1 LLRWDK
7 QLGDCA
13 SGQRYTLNRLAA
25 WEVRQTTCTLITQ
38 NKFDPTQDQIHHC
51 GKLSSTSRD
60 GESAMINR
68 ENELPQFPLVEAA
81 LKAIADWVTSY
92 RKAIGFNNE
101 FGMCGPDEVMRM
113 AKDIGVTPSQLQYL
127 VRKGP
132 DSANLLKRMLV
143 ALHVD
148 PKIIADMDPLVM
160 REMQW
165 LCIACNNK
173 KRCEHELAKGTATKH
188 FHEFCPNAMSIDELL
203 DQKGQLSSH

>member
-1 LLRWDK
+1 M
-7 QLGDCA
+7 
-13 SGQRYTLNRLAA
+13 
-25 WEVRQTTCTLITQ
+25 IT
-38 NKFDPTQDQIHHC
+38 
-51 GKLSSTSRD
+51 
-60 GESAMINR
+60 R
-68 ENELPQFPLVEAA
+68 ENERPSYPLVESA

-113 AKDIGVTPSQLQYL
+113 AKDIGVTPSQLQEL

-165 LCIACNNK
+165 LCITCNNK

-188 FHEFCPNAMSIDELL
+188 FHEFCPNAVSIDELL
-203 DQKGQLSSH
+203 DQKAQLSSR

>member
-1 LLRWDK
+1 M
-7 QLGDCA
+7 
-13 SGQRYTLNRLAA
+13 
-25 WEVRQTTCTLITQ
+25 IT
-38 NKFDPTQDQIHHC
+38 
-51 GKLSSTSRD
+51 
-60 GESAMINR
+60 R
-68 ENELPQFPLVEAA
+68 ENEFPSHPLVGSA
-81 LKAIADWVTSY
+81 LKAIADWVTRY

-113 AKDIGVTPSQLQYL
+113 AKDIGVTPSQLQEL

-165 LCIACNNK
+165 LCITCNNK
-173 KRCEHELAKGTATKH
+173 KRCEHELAKGTAAEH
-188 FHEFCPNAMSIDELL
+188 FHEFCPNAVSIEELL
-203 DQKGQLSSH
+203 YQKGKLSTH